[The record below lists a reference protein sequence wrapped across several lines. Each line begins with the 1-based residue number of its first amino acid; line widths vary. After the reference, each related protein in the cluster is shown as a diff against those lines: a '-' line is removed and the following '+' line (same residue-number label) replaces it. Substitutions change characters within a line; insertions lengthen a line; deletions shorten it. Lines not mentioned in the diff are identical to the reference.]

1 MLPAARHQAIV
12 DAVQR
17 ERVVRVSDLAQQ
29 LGVSLMT
36 VRRDIELLEEGGTGG
51 ADPRRR
57 QDCPAMP
64 APTSP
69 ASN

>member
-1 MLPAARHQAIV
+1 MLAVARHQAIL
-12 DAVQR
+12 DALQR

-36 VRRDIELLEEGGTGG
+36 VRRDIEVLEEGGRNEST
-51 ADPRRR
+51 AARRSR
-57 QDCPAMP
+57 ATP

-69 ASN
+69 VST

>member
-36 VRRDIELLEEGGTGG
+36 VRRDIELLEESGKLERIHGG
-51 ADPRRR
+51 AKLPGY
-57 QDCPAMP
+57 
-64 APTSP
+64 
-69 ASN
+69 ASTHEPGF